1 MAENITSR
9 ISLEEVR
16 ASVER
21 IRDRGEKLVNRIRT
35 DAKDLLASA
44 PNVVSIEEARK
55 RLDEARQ
62 RAEDAVK
69 AVQDLRTRRVEIVT
83 DLVER
88 AIKALGLAKAEHV
101 AKLETRLADLER
113 RIEAVAKR
121 EEQAA

>member
-21 IRDRGEKLVNRIRT
+21 IRDRGEKRVDRIRT
-35 DAKDLLASA
+35 DAKDLLANA
-44 PNVVSIEEARK
+44 PNVVSLDETRR
-55 RLDEARQ
+55 RLDEARK

-69 AVQDLRTRRVEIVT
+69 AVQGLRTRRDQLVT

-88 AIKALGLAKAEHV
+88 AIKALGLAKTEQIAT
-101 AKLETRLADLER
+101 LETRLAELER
-113 RIEAVAKR
+113 RVETVAKR
-121 EEQAA
+121 EGQAA